1 MFENLLDEVLTE
13 YYMNEFSICST
24 VPEHKFSLKHRLAM
38 KKIFK
43 RFERNVDC
51 LRSKHSETQAT
62 AIDFTERR
70 FRFTPKRVLL
80 LVIIILL
87 ATLAGCSVVYFTS
100 QSFRGKV
107 YSDNTELFPINT
119 ENCPTTIEEKYYLP
133 EIPDGFEVLQN
144 SSNPFYVYSSYI
156 NNSTSESFFIRQFVK
171 TDFSPIHYNTEKC
184 DFQEVDINGHC
195 ALLLDYNNIEKNTLS
210 VIWDNGDYV
219 IEICGNLA
227 KNDLLNLAKSAKV
240 LEN

>member
-13 YYMNEFSICST
+13 YYMNEFSFCST

-51 LRSKHSETQAT
+51 LRSKHFETQAA

-100 QSFRGKV
+100 QNFRGKV

-144 SSNPFYVYSSYI
+144 SSNPFYEFVSYI
-156 NNSTSESFFIRQFVK
+156 NRQTGQTISLGQYVKSEFHSFHF
-171 TDFSPIHYNTEKC
+171 NTEKG
-184 DFQEVDINGHC
+184 DLIEVEINGC
-195 ALLLDYNNIEKNTLS
+195 YGLFIDLSDEENNIS
-210 VIWDNGDYV
+210 DVIWDNGDYILKV
-219 IEICGNLA
+219 SGNFTKSILPDLA
-227 KNDLLNLAKSAKV
+227 ESTKI
-240 LEN
+240 LEK